1 MGTLTRHSW
10 INYMNNRNT
19 LEKTCNITKSNL
31 YSHLHVKLVIV
42 CGYEQNSSWCV
53 GGVAH
58 TRFRDG
64 RTYGEVQILMPTH
77 NCVGPWEPNG
87 YELCMLSC
95 NNTIIWTCIVY
106 FKNSAVRVI
115 NSEVSSQCSHALPV
129 HHSWTLTL
137 LTLNGFPNMCTL
149 VGVFSSCRSG
159 GDSLCSFFKYS
170 W

>member
-1 MGTLTRHSW
+1 MRYKMGTLTRHSW

-31 YSHLHVKLVIV
+31 YNHLHVKLVIV

-58 TRFRDG
+58 TRLRDG

-95 NNTIIWTCIVY
+95 NNTIIWTCKVY
-106 FKNSAVRVI
+106 FKNS
-115 NSEVSSQCSHALPV
+115 VSSVKSMFPCFTSSPF
-129 HHSWTLTL
+129 
-137 LTLNGFPNMCTL
+137 LNAYLINFEWISEHVYPSRCIL
-149 VGVFSSCRSG
+149 
-159 GDSLCSFFKYS
+159 
-170 W
+170 